1 MTTNDT
7 SSLMPVVLF
16 AGFLGAG
23 KTTFLR
29 ALLPLLGERGI
40 LPHVFV
46 NDFRNAWVDAKT
58 LQGLARDVVAIHGS
72 CVCCD
77 SRDSLLDAM
86 AAMSRSPGSVALIE
100 ANGAA
105 DTLQLIEIL
114 AADKRAAA
122 FRQPAQLTVID
133 AKRWQRR
140 HWHNELEQSQVRS
153 AGFLHLTKLDEVDAS
168 RADDV
173 RLAVAAIQPKA
184 VWTTPGELAQEV
196 HAWTRDA
203 SPRAVRAG
211 ADHVHDTS
219 MHHLS
224 SMQLELPPRVSR
236 DGLDAFLR
244 ALPAEVIRVK
254 GVAAL
259 SEPPA
264 RAVLFQRVDAQ
275 TPPQYMDLG
284 DATDIAPTA
293 ILIGVGLDESVMINL
308 ARRTLA

>member
-1 MTTNDT
+1 M
-7 SSLMPVVLF
+7 
-16 AGFLGAG
+16 
-23 KTTFLR
+23 K
-29 ALLPLLGERGI
+29 
-40 LPHVFV
+40 
-46 NDFRNAWVDAKT
+46 
-58 LQGLARDVVAIHGS
+58 DV
-72 CVCCD
+72 
-77 SRDSLLDAM
+77 
-86 AAMSRSPGSVALIE
+86 LIE
-100 ANGAA
+100 ARLCLSLARTMIFPAGVRYQRLLSQTAS
-105 DTLQLIEIL
+105 DL
-114 AADKRAAA
+114 AALGK
-122 FRQPAQLTVID
+122 TMC
-133 AKRWQRR
+133 
-140 HWHNELEQSQVRS
+140 
-153 AGFLHLTKLDEVDAS
+153 TTTLDEVDAS

-173 RLAVAAIQPKA
+173 RRAVAAIQPKA

-211 ADHVHDTS
+211 VDHVHDTS

-224 SMQLELPPRVSR
+224 SMQLELPLRVSR
-236 DGLDAFLR
+236 NGLDAFLR

-254 GVAAL
+254 GVAVL
-259 SEPPA
+259 SDPPV